1 MMLVNRD
8 GGRVVAEGS
17 TADILK
23 SLGWQ
28 EVKESTAATP
38 AEKSQATKA
47 TTRKRN
53 TTTRKTEVENDA
65 DIKH

>member
-38 AEKSQATKA
+38 AEKSPVSYTHLTLPTK
-47 TTRKRN
+47 RI
-53 TTTRKTEVENDA
+53 V
-65 DIKH
+65 